1 MMNKISTTYLLLA
14 TLAISGCS
22 NSQRSTDD
30 TSRLCPAIVS
40 AGLAKQC
47 TVNSRESAIDVTID
61 SDDDEVARETCD
73 HIVEKIKPL
82 TSQFSGS
89 WQLQI
94 FTPYRSDKHTA
105 SCKLH

>member
-1 MMNKISTTYLLLA
+1 MTKTTRTTLLLVLFA
-14 TLAISGCS
+14 TAGCGG
-22 NSQRSTDD
+22 SQRSTDD

-40 AGLAKQC
+40 ASLVKQC